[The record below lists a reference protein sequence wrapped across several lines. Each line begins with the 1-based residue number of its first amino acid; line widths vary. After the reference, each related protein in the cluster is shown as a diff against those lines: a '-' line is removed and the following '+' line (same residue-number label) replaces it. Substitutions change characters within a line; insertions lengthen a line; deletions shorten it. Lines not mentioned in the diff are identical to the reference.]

1 MTPEEGEDPA
11 VKAEEAIALKH
22 GDDDDV
28 FTEPRSPAQRLIAKE
43 KAKFQ
48 RITSRKTLKRS
59 PTRTTRKTLDEQV
72 SPPSTIVRVL
82 AVVCAKDTKIRIH
95 SWLV

>member
-11 VKAEEAIALKH
+11 VKAAEARAAEH
-22 GDDDDV
+22 EDDDDV

-48 RITSRKTLKRS
+48 RIKSRKTLKRS
-59 PTRTTRKTLDEQV
+59 PTRTTRKTLDDQV